1 MKFST
6 VLASVAFASSALALP
21 GNWNDWVKGGP
32 LCPPANN
39 QCLTQ
44 ADADDIVAKFISLL
58 DHPDVNAANATAQAL
73 IGPNFFEKSDSINML
88 AGHPVSLSIF
98 LTKSPS

>member
-1 MKFST
+1 MKFSS

-39 QCLTQ
+39 CLTQ
-44 ADADDIVAKFISLL
+44 GDADDIVAKFVSLL

-73 IGPNFFEKSDSINML
+73 LGPDFYEKSDSINML
-88 AGHPVSLSIF
+88 AGHPVSLQH
-98 LTKSPS
+98 LL